1 MNRIRITK
9 DINSYAYDYEK
20 AFRGLGLDV
29 PAQLKDLKSKLIQ
42 YSGLG
47 TALKVYTDYID
58 QIIEDYDNTDPTKH
72 LLVARPVIIEEYIR
86 AYQGLIT
93 EAQLKREVSYGI
105 YLSGKHKGEPRK
117 KKFYELIVDRMHYDC
132 VREVLIPFIEKMGIK
147 TCVYCNVQYAI
158 TIEHKRGLYE
168 LDHRYPQSKYPF
180 LCTSFYN
187 LQPSCPTCNRNKN
200 DDSSDFGLYA
210 EDGEDLYPLHLL
222 TYNSGYLKSP
232 FRQSKIKIHLVAED
246 NSNADAVAL
255 AKSHNEQFS
264 IDKTYEMLKDVA
276 EETIWRC
283 QAYDETY
290 ETMFK
295 RNFGRL
301 YSEESM
307 MRFLYGV
314 YPGSENVHRRPLS
327 KLIQDIIK
335 DMSKSKKHVM

>member
-9 DINSYAYDYEK
+9 DITNFACDYEK
-20 AFRGLGLDV
+20 TFRGLGLDV
-29 PAQLKDLKSKLIQ
+29 PAQLKNLKSELAR
-42 YSGLG
+42 YGGLG
-47 TALKVYTDYID
+47 AELKTYTDYID
-58 QIIEDYDNTDPTKH
+58 RIIADYDNTNPTKN
-72 LLVARPVIIEEYIR
+72 LLVASPTTIEKYIGV
-86 AYQGLIT
+86 YHGLIT
-93 EAQLKREVSYGI
+93 EAQLKKEVCYGI
-105 YLSGKHKGEPRK
+105 YLSGKQKGKPRK

-158 TIEHKRGLYE
+158 TIDHKRGLYE
-168 LDHRYPQSKYPF
+168 LDHRYPKSKYPF

-210 EDGEDLYPLHLL
+210 EEGDDLYPLHLL
-222 TYNSGYLKSP
+222 TYNSGYLKPP
-232 FRQSKIKIHLVAED
+232 FRQSKINIHLVAED
-246 NSNADAVAL
+246 NTDTDAVAL

-283 QAYDETY
+283 QAYDVTY
-290 ETMFK
+290 INMFK

-314 YPGSENVHRRPLS
+314 YPGQENVHRRPLS

-335 DMSKSKKHVM
+335 DMSKNKK